1 MIRGNKNVNLD
12 DVLDYI
18 LNGND
23 SEFESS
29 DDSDDELEDTD
40 FDNTEPQPINN
51 INDEMKIANSWT
63 VIVQNQMEIHQ
74 SILYV

>member
-1 MIRGNKNVNLD
+1 MIIRYVNLAD
-12 DVLDYI
+12 ALDYI

-40 FDNTEPQPINN
+40 FGNTEPQPINN
-51 INDEMKIANSWT
+51 INGEIKIANSC
-63 VIVQNQMEIHQ
+63 MDG
-74 SILYV
+74 